1 MKLQIHLLSKNIIHL
16 PVHYNHLLQAM
27 LLKSIDDEQY
37 RTFIHDQ
44 GYHYE
49 KRQFKLF
56 TFSKLN
62 GKYKLS
68 MDRKFIDFE
77 KEIMLIVS
85 SSQESFIK
93 QLEQGI
99 KTKTIRLGSNE
110 LQVTKLIVKEE
121 SLIVKEE
128 SLVGDYLKVRTLS
141 PVVAYS
147 TIIEAGK
154 KKTLYY
160 TPQDEQFSKV
170 LRENII
176 KKYKSIYGE
185 RPLQNEDFEVLA
197 IATEKYQK
205 SVVYYKNFI
214 INGYSGNYV
223 LLGNPV
229 LIQFALEAGLGGK
242 NAQGFGCVE
251 AK

>member
-1 MKLQIHLLSKNIIHL
+1 MKLHIYLSSKNTIHL

-27 LLKSIDDEQY
+27 LLNSIEDEQY
-37 RTFIHDQ
+37 RTFIHDE

-62 GKYKLS
+62 GKYNLFK
-68 MDRKFIDFE
+68 DKKFIDFE
-77 KEIMLIVS
+77 QEITLTVS

-99 KTKTIRLGSNE
+99 KGKSLRLGSNE

-121 SLIVKEE
+121 A
-128 SLVGDYLKVRTLS
+128 LVGDYLKIRTLS
-141 PVVAYS
+141 PIVAYS
-147 TIIEAGK
+147 TTIEAGK

-160 TPQDEQFSKV
+160 TPKDELFSKV

-176 KKYKSIYGE
+176 KKYKAIYGE
-185 RPLQNEDFEVLA
+185 EQLENNDFEVLS

-205 SVVYYKNFI
+205 SVIYYKNFI

-223 LLGNPV
+223 LLGNPT
-229 LIQFALEAGLGGK
+229 LIQLALEAGLGGK
-242 NAQGFGCVE
+242 NAQGFGCIE
-251 AK
+251 TK

>member
-1 MKLQIHLLSKNIIHL
+1 MRLHIYLSSENTIHL

-27 LLKSIDDEQY
+27 ILNSIDDEAY
-37 RTFIHDQ
+37 RTFMHDE
-44 GYHYE
+44 GYRYE

-56 TFSKLN
+56 TFSKLS
-62 GKYKLS
+62 GKYSLS
-68 MDRKFIDFE
+68 QDKKFIDFE
-77 KEIMLIVS
+77 EEIMFIVS

-99 KTKTIRLGSNE
+99 KGKIIRLGSNE

-121 SLIVKEE
+121 SLT
-128 SLVGDYLKVRTLS
+128 GDYLKIRTLS
-141 PVVAYS
+141 PIVAYS

-185 RPLQNEDFEVLA
+185 RPLQNEDFDVLA

-229 LIQFALEAGLGGK
+229 LIQLALEAGLGGK
-242 NAQGFGCVE
+242 NAQGFGCIE

>member
-1 MKLQIHLLSKNIIHL
+1 MKLHIYLSSKTPIHL
-16 PVHYNHLLQAM
+16 PIHYNNLIQAM
-27 LLKSIDDEQY
+27 LLDSLKDEEY
-37 RTFIHDQ
+37 RTFIHDE
-44 GYHYE
+44 GYRYE

-56 TFSKLN
+56 TFSKLS
-62 GKYKLS
+62 GKYSLS
-68 MDRKFIDFE
+68 QDKKFIDFE
-77 KEIMLIVS
+77 EEIMLTVS

-99 KTKTIRLGSNE
+99 EEKTIRLGSNE

-121 SLIVKEE
+121 SL
-128 SLVGDYLKVRTLS
+128 VGDYLKVRTLS
-141 PVVAYS
+141 PIVAYS

-185 RPLQNEDFEVLA
+185 SALQNDDFEVLA

-229 LIQFALEAGLGGK
+229 LIQLALEAGLGGK
-242 NAQGFGCVE
+242 NAQGFGCIE

>member
-1 MKLQIHLLSKNIIHL
+1 MKLHIYLSSEDIIHL
-16 PVHYNHLLQAM
+16 PVHYNHLVQAM
-27 LLKSIDDEQY
+27 LLNSIEDEQY

-56 TFSKLN
+56 TFSKIN
-62 GKYKLS
+62 GKYSLS
-68 MDRKFIDFE
+68 QDKKFIDFE
-77 KEIMLIVS
+77 EEIMLTIS

-99 KTKTIRLGSNE
+99 KEKTIRLGSNE

-121 SLIVKEE
+121 SL
-128 SLVGDYLKVRTLS
+128 VGDYLKVRTLS
-141 PVVAYS
+141 PIVAYS

-185 RPLQNEDFEVLA
+185 RPLKNEDFEVIA

-229 LIQFALEAGLGGK
+229 LIQLALEAGLGGK
-242 NAQGFGCVE
+242 NAQGFGCIE

>member
-1 MKLQIHLLSKNIIHL
+1 MKLQIYLTSKDLIHL
-16 PVHYNHLLQAM
+16 PVHYNHLVQAM
-27 LLKSIDDEQY
+27 LLSSLKDEQY
-37 RTFIHDQ
+37 RAFIHDE

-56 TFSKLN
+56 TFSKLS
-62 GKYKLS
+62 GKYSLS
-68 MDRKFIDFE
+68 QDKKFIDFAE
-77 KEIMLIVS
+77 EIMLTVS
-85 SSQESFIK
+85 SSQESFIE

-99 KTKTIRLGSNE
+99 KEKTIRLGSNE
-110 LQVTKLIVKEE
+110 LQVTK
-121 SLIVKEE
+121 LIVKEE

-205 SVVYYKNFI
+205 RVVYYKNFI

-229 LIQFALEAGLGGK
+229 LIQLALEAGLGGK
-242 NAQGFGCVE
+242 NAQGFGCIE